1 MRPFSDP
8 IRALALLAVLV
19 LVPAQGATAQ
29 VGAFGGAPPAV
40 SSGDEAAHFRSPIFT
55 ESAVF
60 SPAGVLGGLGL
71 VGLTTGTVD
80 ATGVEYE
87 VLQTTASI
95 YYALS
100 EAVTLGTS
108 VQPWNQLTL
117 RFNGL
122 EESESGSGNGSLFAR
137 ARVWESDD
145 AQSALAASGAVGI
158 PLADN
163 GFGTDGVV
171 LDLGGAFSHQLESAS
186 LHGSAG
192 LVLPTSDLDGESV
205 VRVSGGAMVRI
216 GGRTAVGVEL
226 LSRFSNGESVI
237 DLAPGFRFQGSGV
250 IVDAGVLFNASTS
263 LDEVYDGALLV
274 SVRFGR

>member
-1 MRPFSDP
+1 MRPFSELM
-8 IRALALLAVLV
+8 RTSAFLALLA
-19 LVPAQGATAQ
+19 LVPTQGATAQ

-87 VLQTTASI
+87 VLQTTASV

-100 EAVTLGTS
+100 EAVTLGAS
-108 VQPWNQLTL
+108 AQPWNQLTL
-117 RFNGL
+117 RYNGL
-122 EESESGSGNGSLFAR
+122 EESESGRGNGSLFAR
-137 ARVWESDD
+137 ARVWEADD
-145 AQSALAASGAVGI
+145 SRSALAATGAVGI
-158 PLADN
+158 PLAEN
-163 GFGTDGVV
+163 GFATDGIV
-171 LDLGGAFSHQLESAS
+171 LDLGGAVSHQLESAS

-192 LVLPTSDLDGESV
+192 LVLPTSDLDGQSV
-205 VRVSGGAMVRI
+205 VRVSGGAMVRV
-216 GGRTAVGVEL
+216 GGRTAVGIEL
-226 LSRFSNGESVI
+226 LSRFSDGENVI

-250 IVDAGVLFNASTS
+250 IVDAGVLFNATTS